1 MCTIGHFLFY
11 MTFHIALRFFVLH
24 CDITVVLYEKYST
37 GSVFDPPMQNTI
49 KVCIDLQPFP
59 APAGPA
65 VESVAVV
72 NKGAG

>member
-1 MCTIGHFLFY
+1 MY
-11 MTFHIALRFFVLH
+11 YRALPVLYDFSHSTAFFVLH
-24 CDITVVLYEKYST
+24 CDITAVLYEKYST

-65 VESVAVV
+65 VESIAVV